1 MRKIYAIGVGGSGAK
16 CLESTVFLHALGIF
30 GDSRLGVLLVDADA
44 ANGNSQRTQIN
55 LKNTLECYRLF
66 KPGSELKSEFM
77 SGKFEDYGIWNPLGD
92 VIHSS
97 NLSKIFNQQSLSTTS
112 VPLAKLF
119 DALYSP
125 DEQEADLAVGF
136 RGRPPIGSAVMSRL
150 ELESL
155 PTALSDNWQRLF
167 NNVQTDRANGDEVSI
182 HLFGSIFGGT
192 GASGAPTLATLISNQ
207 LRNSSLRGGV
217 HLNASLLLPYFSF
230 EKPDD
235 GDQKIFAETR
245 FFALNT
251 QAALQYLTEHSSGVF
266 DSVYLIG
273 NQEKQNYSAYTGG
286 TNQQNDAHFVELY
299 AALAI
304 NHGFEQP
311 IGQTQAAYISRTS
324 QERLVWQDL
333 PNSKNVKR
341 LLAKGVRFAYS
352 WHYNF
357 ALELVSAQKLGAK
370 KFAKGAPWF
379 RFFFSLKQEEEG
391 GLPSLSEEAQKK
403 RAEILEKWARSFL
416 IWAQQVASSHRQ
428 GEQLFRL
435 KAFDLKIEDR
445 SYGEDLSEL
454 IIDGAKS
461 PKEKARDRLDT
472 VKNQLADQGK
482 KGKGVIGLAHELF
495 RLL

>member
-1 MRKIYAIGVGGSGAK
+1 
-16 CLESTVFLHALGIF
+16 
-30 GDSRLGVLLVDADA
+30 
-44 ANGNSQRTQIN
+44 
-55 LKNTLECYRLF
+55 
-66 KPGSELKSEFM
+66 
-77 SGKFEDYGIWNPLGD
+77 
-92 VIHSS
+92 
-97 NLSKIFNQQSLSTTS
+97 
-112 VPLAKLF
+112 
-119 DALYSP
+119 
-125 DEQEADLAVGF
+125 
-136 RGRPPIGSAVMSRL
+136 
-150 ELESL
+150 
-155 PTALSDNWQRLF
+155 
-167 NNVQTDRANGDEVSI
+167 
-182 HLFGSIFGGT
+182 
-192 GASGAPTLATLISNQ
+192 
-207 LRNSSLRGGV
+207 
-217 HLNASLLLPYFSF
+217 
-230 EKPDD
+230 
-235 GDQKIFAETR
+235 
-245 FFALNT
+245 
-251 QAALQYLTEHSSGVF
+251 
-266 DSVYLIG
+266 VYLIG
-273 NQEKQNYSAYTGG
+273 NQEKQNYAAYTGG

-435 KAFDLKIEDR
+435 KAFDLKIAQSHRQGEQLFRLKAFDLKIEDR

-454 IIDGAKS
+454 IIDSDKS
-461 PKEKARDRLDT
+461 SKEKARDRLDT